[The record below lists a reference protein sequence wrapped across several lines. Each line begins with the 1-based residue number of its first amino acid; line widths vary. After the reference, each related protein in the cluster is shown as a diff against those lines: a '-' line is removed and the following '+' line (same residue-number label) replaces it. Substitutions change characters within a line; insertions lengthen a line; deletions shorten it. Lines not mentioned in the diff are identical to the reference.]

1 MKNWTL
7 EDLKS
12 LSVDESTELQST
24 GHTGRFGVNFNY
36 SNIQSRLIQEAGR
49 WCKRYASDILYNLS
63 EIERELDSPN
73 LEKSIHF
80 FGFRENGVDHAEFIL
95 SQLNGGSPKEI
106 YRAVWKLEISV
117 TNESR
122 CTMSLHEINL

>member
-12 LSVDESTELQST
+12 FPVDESTALGVT
-24 GHTGRFGVNFNY
+24 GYVGRFGVNY
-36 SNIQSRLIQEAGR
+36 TSIQSRLIQEAGR
-49 WCKRYASDILYNLS
+49 WCKRYASDILYDLS
-63 EIERELDSPN
+63 EIERELGSPN
-73 LEKSIHF
+73 LEKSTHF

-95 SQLNGGSPKEI
+95 SRLNGGSPKEV

-117 TNESR
+117 TNERR